1 MQVQTDT
8 GSFRRTPGI
17 SDVAVL
23 PTGTLHHVHDE
34 DIVGEAAGGVVHGP
48 VHIAQADSDFA
59 VRLVVRRLGNKI
71 LPARI
76 VHGYRTW
83 SSLPYNA
90 QEMTW
95 QSVEDEVERALPD
108 LITVADQAAK
118 QSPAGGSLRLNPEL
132 EIPKAVSALDIHLMP
147 GCFHTEFADNDGFRW
162 CNLCPWHKS
171 VFGRSENA
179 AQSWKGRC
187 C

>member
-1 MQVQTDT
+1 MYVSHLRKFVMAD
-8 GSFRRTPGI
+8 
-17 SDVAVL
+17 L
-23 PTGTLHHVHDE
+23 PTDMRQVYDQVVEPSAKAKSGHAPE
-34 DIVGEAAGGVVHGP
+34 DAI
-48 VHIAQADSDFA
+48 A
-59 VRLVVRRLGNKI
+59 VRKSMQPVTF
-71 LPARI
+71 
-76 VHGYRTW
+76 YRTW